1 MKINYE
7 DKVTLNSNPLI
18 ADINKVKADD
28 MNEIKNVVNAN
39 ADIMQGLKGTVLWT
53 NTNHTSSF
61 ASQTIT
67 LDVSMSNFD
76 CYEIIYRN
84 VNGENVFYNTG
95 KIPKNHG
102 CRLLDFYVSGGN
114 FGLGARTRI
123 IDYTND
129 THLTAQVGRFA
140 QAGSSGKD
148 DNNVCIPEYII
159 GYKTEMFNT

>member
-7 DKVTLNSNPLI
+7 NKVTLNSNPSI
-18 ADINKVKADD
+18 ADINKVKAAD

-39 ADIMQGLKGTVLWT
+39 ADIMQGLKGNVLWT
-53 NTNHTSSF
+53 NTNPTSSF
-61 ASQTIT
+61 APQTIT

-84 VNGENVFYNTG
+84 VNTENVFYNTG
-95 KIPKNHG
+95 KIPKNHS
-102 CRLLDFYVSGGN
+102 CRLLDFYVSGGK

-123 IDYTND
+123 IDYTDD
-129 THLTAQVGRFA
+129 THLNAQVGRFA
-140 QAGSSGKD
+140 QAGSAGTD
-148 DNNVCIPEYII
+148 DNNVCIPIYVI